1 MKANKR
7 QTAADAVRN
16 DVDRM
21 RSYRDSDY
29 LSAIEERNGALCFSV
44 RYLGDW
50 EVPADEEDDGDYDW
64 KVPTA
69 ASRKKLDEM
78 CKTYSLR
85 FGVTVSWHNEGEKE
99 WIGFEIR

>member
-1 MKANKR
+1 MVNQMKAIKALR
-7 QTAADAVRN
+7 VE
-16 DVDRM
+16 VDRL

-29 LSAIEERNGALCFSV
+29 LTEIEDRDGVLSFSV

-69 ASRKKLDEM
+69 ATKKRLDEM
-78 CKTYSLR
+78 VRTFANR
-85 FGVTVSWHNEGEKE
+85 FGVKIEWHNEGEKN
-99 WIGFEIR
+99 WLGFVVS